1 MKMLQTSRPWKRA
14 SSARWWKRNSPLP
27 NTTPLTLLARVAAC
41 NQKNNRDPV
50 MQLSADEISAAL
62 NTRQYEKQCV
72 GTFSSVGSRVMKY
85 THRPDFLISEEI
97 ALARFRR

>member
-1 MKMLQTSRPWKRA
+1 
-14 SSARWWKRNSPLP
+14 
-27 NTTPLTLLARVAAC
+27 
-41 NQKNNRDPV
+41 